1 MRRVRALLLG
11 GISVAV
17 TTAALPAIAATT
29 QLLSV
34 NSGGQEGNAPSGQ
47 PSISGNG
54 RLVAFLSNAT
64 NLAADQ
70 PAGLCCNPFL
80 RDRAKGT
87 TTLLNVSSDGTPGN
101 GPGLYAFIADNGR
114 FATFSSAVTNLV
126 TNPTNGGLNTYV
138 RDLRSARVTLVW
150 VGAEGPPADH
160 SSLPALNQCHR
171 PLRRVRVER

>member
-11 GISVAV
+11 GTSLAIA
-17 TTAALPAIAATT
+17 TAAWPAIAATT

-34 NSGGQEGNAPSGQ
+34 NSGDQEGNAPSGQ

-80 RDRAKGT
+80 RDRANATGGPPRSWAKGT

-114 FATFSSAVTNLV
+114 VVTFS
-126 TNPTNGGLNTYV
+126 
-138 RDLRSARVTLVW
+138 
-150 VGAEGPPADH
+150 
-160 SSLPALNQCHR
+160 
-171 PLRRVRVER
+171 